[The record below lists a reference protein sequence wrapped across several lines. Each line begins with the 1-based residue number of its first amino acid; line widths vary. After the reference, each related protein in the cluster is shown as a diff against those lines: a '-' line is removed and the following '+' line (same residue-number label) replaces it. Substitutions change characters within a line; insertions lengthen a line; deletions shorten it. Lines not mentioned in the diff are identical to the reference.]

1 MINLRYSFYT
11 CRAKQ
16 TSSWSPRD
24 DLEDI
29 YPESDDIVLYDAAD
43 NFTRERIPRERF
55 LELPLYN
62 ENNEPI
68 RVFSEAGWEI
78 PRRRAR
84 FLPTTLPFGCLL
96 NFSRIHALFSPP
108 PDQDEAD
115 RGYTTKYQVYPQA
128 GLVTCGHVTAN
139 GLMTP
144 YDDYLEYTNE
154 SLNHA
159 DGRDEE
165 TSSDDGVQTEGPVVI
180 GIASQMYNAV
190 MHHTRGNSSQHHGV
204 VLGNVTAALAGHWA
218 NNTPLA
224 HKATEF
230 MTKCDFQL
238 PHEEFIHKIKDR
250 PISRDLR
257 VESIIGIS
265 MDAIHPL
272 NPVRNSGR

>member
-1 MINLRYSFYT
+1 
-11 CRAKQ
+11 
-16 TSSWSPRD
+16 
-24 DLEDI
+24 
-29 YPESDDIVLYDAAD
+29 
-43 NFTRERIPRERF
+43 
-55 LELPLYN
+55 LYN
-62 ENNEPI
+62 EKNELI
-68 RVFSEAGWEI
+68 RVFSKTGLEI
-78 PRRRAR
+78 PRRRGR
-84 FLPTTLPFGCLL
+84 FLETTLLFGCLL
-96 NFSRIHALFSPP
+96 NFSRMDALFSPP

-115 RGYTTKYQVYPQA
+115 RAHTTKYHVYPQA

-144 YDDYLEYTNE
+144 FDDYLANSNE
-154 SLNHA
+154 SLNRA
-159 DGRDEE
+159 DSRDKE
-165 TSSDDGVQTEGPVVI
+165 TASEDGVHAEGPVMI

-224 HKATEF
+224 TRATEF

-238 PHEEFIHKIKDR
+238 PHEEFVHKIKDR
-250 PISRDLR
+250 PISHDLR
-257 VESIIGIS
+257 VENIIGIL